1 MSRGVKV
8 LLIAGGLVFALA
20 FNATLLAGIV
30 VYRAARQGTAVVKIH
45 EKAPGGVRLSVPVP
59 VALVNAALYLAPRG
73 HVAPLDPEARRWLN
87 VARVALTK
95 MEDCPDAVLVEV
107 RSPDE
112 HIVIAK
118 RGGDLVVELDDH
130 GDNVEVSVP
139 AGALDD
145 ILDALASQ
153 AESSSRL

>member
-8 LLIAGGLVFALA
+8 LLIAGGLLFALA

-30 VYRAARQGTAVVKIH
+30 VYRAARQGTAVVKVH

-59 VALVNAALYLAPRG
+59 VALVNAALYLTPRG

-87 VARVALTK
+87 VARVALAEI
-95 MEDCPDAVLVEV
+95 EDCPDAVLVEV
-107 RSPDE
+107 RSPGE
-112 HIVIAK
+112 HIVVAK
-118 RGGDLVVELDDH
+118 RGGELVVDVDNH
-130 GDNVEVSVP
+130 GDSVQVTMP

-145 ILDALASQ
+145 ILDALASH
-153 AESSSRL
+153 AGSSSRL